1 MEDKKKNVETVDI
14 DNPAFV
20 NVLNDLDERIKVI
33 LDKIYE
39 GKEFKSGD
47 IALKITL
54 GVGDKEKEYPVLK
67 QGQVA
72 SKLYKYKGLNVKY
85 GISTT
90 LKKSEKG
97 GGEYES
103 ERELVK
109 KDDGEYVE
117 VPVENSQM
125 GMFDEGDE
133 NVNN

>member
-1 MEDKKKNVETVDI
+1 MEDKKKNAETVDI
-14 DNPAFV
+14 DNPAFADA
-20 NVLNDLDERIKVI
+20 LNDLDERIKVI
-33 LDKIYE
+33 LNKIYD

-54 GVGDKEKEYPVLK
+54 GVDDKKKEYPVLK

-90 LKKSEKG
+90 LKKMEKG

-109 KDDGEYVE
+109 KGDGEYVE
-117 VPVENSQM
+117 VPIKNSQI
-125 GMFDEGDE
+125 GMFDGGDE
-133 NVNN
+133 K